1 MKWLRQLRH
10 EFEPLGV
17 KIRHGSKH
25 FRLELPTGRTL
36 TAATTPSDRRAIH
49 QVRASVKR
57 ALRGYVRPL
66 DRPEHKPEYRPAAQP
81 VTPMPPLPEIL
92 ESNVVIEQPGI
103 IEPLP
108 ILGKVVYHFS
118 RTSNL
123 PGILASGQ
131 LRPNGVL
138 WATTSP
144 DGDKVT
150 TAGPRY
156 EAFCQGLIKEI
167 RFTCNDSDFRDG
179 WRLAIKGSQFK
190 VGEERRLAKEYG
202 QSTKPWRV
210 RTAPLNINETLIEM
224 RDCGDKSW
232 RPITDFSILSL
243 PLPNVTAIQ
252 LEGLI
257 YVSRPAGNRSMY
269 LPPCRFDKLP
279 RLINQVMSE
288 QHNAMTYE
296 EALRKYG

>member
-17 KIRHGSKH
+17 TIRHGSKH
-25 FRLELPTGRTL
+25 LRLELPTGRTL
-36 TAATTPSDRRAIH
+36 TAASTPSDQRAIY

-57 ALRGYVRPL
+57 ALRGYAPAPDGLER
-66 DRPEHKPEYRPAAQP
+66 KPEYEPAPEA

-92 ESNVVIEQPGI
+92 ELNVIIEQPGI

-123 PGILASGQ
+123 PGILASGK
-131 LRPNGVL
+131 LRPNGVI

-144 DGDKVT
+144 DGDKVA

-156 EAFCQGLIKEI
+156 EAVRKGWIKEI
-167 RFTCNDSDFRDG
+167 RFTCNDSDFHDG
-179 WRLAIKGSQFK
+179 WRVAIKQSQFK
-190 VGEERRLAKEYG
+190 VGIERRLAKEYG

-224 RDCGDKSW
+224 RDCGDKVW
-232 RPITDFSILSL
+232 RPITKFSILSL
-243 PLPNVTAIQ
+243 PLPNVTAIE
-252 LEGLI
+252 LDGVV

-279 RLINQVMSE
+279 QFINQAIGE
-288 QHNAMTYE
+288 QYNNMTYE
-296 EALRKYG
+296 EALQKYG